1 MTVYLDLESLL
12 ALADELG
19 VQQVRDVGLL
29 SAAANRPQTTLYGDE
44 AYPSIHE
51 KAAVLLESIVRNHPL
66 VDGNKRLGWL
76 AVVVF
81 YGLNSL
87 SLDAPEDPA
96 YDLVIGVATGQRDY
110 QSVAEALSAWIG

>member
-1 MTVYLDLESLL
+1 MNWECGRCATLVCCLL
-12 ALADELG
+12 LQIGRRLRSMA
-19 VQQVRDVGLL
+19 R
-29 SAAANRPQTTLYGDE
+29 RRIP
-44 AYPSIHE
+44 PIHE

-81 YGLNSL
+81 DGLNSL

-96 YDLVIGVATGQRDY
+96 NDLVIGGATGQMDY
-110 QSVAEALSAWIG
+110 QSVAEALSAWVS